1 MYLSQ
6 MMEKSNMFHK
16 DILMRNNDELS
27 KKVSLLIK
35 QSEEISILLKKIE
48 ELLKQKDPYFKDNL
62 IEKALCKMEKSVLDF
77 RNIVP
82 YFPRKYSIV
91 PNISKPLQENYSQNY
106 QIEISKNEIG
116 YRIILPL
123 TLPKFGEK
131 KKSILIEPLNFALK
145 KYALNNKIFQLKSA
159 VFAVINH
166 ISSNTSM
173 YLIKD
178 NDNYEYKDIINTLS
192 FWFLP
197 DDSFDCC
204 NLYSETRISNDNF
217 TEIFII
223 PTENFADFYLKH
235 LQNLS

>member
-1 MYLSQ
+1 M
-6 MMEKSNMFHK
+6 K
-16 DILMRNNDELS
+16 DNNELF
-27 KKVSLLIK
+27 KKVSSLRK

-48 ELLKQKDPYFKDNL
+48 YSLSKEDTCFKDDL
-62 IEKALCKMEKSVLDF
+62 IEKTLFKMEKNVLNF

-82 YFPRKYSIV
+82 YFSRKYPITS
-91 PNISKPLQENYSQNY
+91 NDNKALRDNYIQNY
-106 QIEISKNEIG
+106 QIEISKNEFG
-116 YRIILPL
+116 YHVILPL

-145 KYALNNKIFQLKSA
+145 EYALNDKINRFKSA

-166 ISSNTSM
+166 ISSNTST
-173 YLIKD
+173 YLIRD

-204 NLYSETRISNDNF
+204 SLYSGTQIDDDNF
-217 TEIFII
+217 TEIYII
-223 PTENFADFYLKH
+223 PTEKFTDFYLAH
-235 LQNLS
+235 VQNLS

>member
-1 MYLSQ
+1 M
-6 MMEKSNMFHK
+6 K
-16 DILMRNNDELS
+16 DNNELL
-27 KKVSLLIK
+27 KKVSSLRK

-48 ELLKQKDPYFKDNL
+48 DSLNKKDVYFKDDL
-62 IEKALCKMEKSVLDF
+62 IEKTLFRMEKNVLNF

-82 YFPRKYSIV
+82 YFSRKY
-91 PNISKPLQENYSQNY
+91 PISSNNNKTLQDNYIQNY
-106 QIEISKNEIG
+106 QIKISKNEFG
-116 YRIILPL
+116 YHIILPL

-145 KYALNNKIFQLKSA
+145 EYALNDKIARFKSA

-173 YLIKD
+173 YLIRD

-204 NLYSETRISNDNF
+204 NLYSETQISDNNF

-223 PTENFADFYLKH
+223 PTEQFADFYLTH
-235 LQNLS
+235 VQNLS